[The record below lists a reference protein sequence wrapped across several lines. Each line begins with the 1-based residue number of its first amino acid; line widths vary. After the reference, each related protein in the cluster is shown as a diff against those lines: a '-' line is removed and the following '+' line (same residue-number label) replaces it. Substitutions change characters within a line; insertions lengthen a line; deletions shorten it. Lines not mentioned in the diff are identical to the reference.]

1 MSKSRNLMVRVGA
14 LLTIVCIMVFSF
26 SDSEEIFRG
35 YLDIKAALLVFLTP
49 IFVSLVFQR
58 EKLYWREAL
67 RRIMEIRN
75 QESPRLSRELQEAIQ
90 TSNGNYSLSS
100 IAQLSEGHTDSFLKY
115 AGLLFAS
122 RFSPEEIGGILT
134 QRIEAEDT
142 HWQSISNFFGF
153 LAKMAPYFGML
164 ATVVGMVKL
173 LQNMNDYTK
182 ISGGM
187 ALAMQGTLYGLIS
200 FTMVYSPLQRFFN
213 GYRDLVYKR
222 NEMITRWIVLLSQK
236 ADPHFIREGLKSMHF
251 AEESVKSKSAP
262 IPIGILSQQRTG
274 ATT

>member
-1 MSKSRNLMVRVGA
+1 MSESRNLMVQVGA
-14 LLTIVCIMVFSF
+14 LLAIVCIMIFAL
-26 SDSEEIFRG
+26 SDRGETFHG

-58 EKLYWREAL
+58 EKLSWREAL
-67 RRIMEIRN
+67 RRIKEIRN
-75 QESPRLSRELQEAIQ
+75 QQSPLLSQELQKAIQ
-90 TSNGNYSLSS
+90 GSNGNYSLSS

-115 AGLLFAS
+115 AGGLFAS
-122 RFSPEEIGGILT
+122 RFSPEEIGEILT

-200 FTMVYSPLQRFFN
+200 FTMVYSPLQRFFS

-222 NEMITRWIVLLSQK
+222 NEMITKWIVLLSQK
-236 ADPHFIREGLKSMHF
+236 ADPHFIREGLKSMQF
-251 AEESVKSKSAP
+251 AEESVKSKSASA
-262 IPIGILSQQRTG
+262 PIGILSQSTG
-274 ATT
+274 AAT